1 MPRRP
6 EDAPLSPKASP
17 LTREQIEAM
26 ARKAIER
33 RAPGAGDSVTLPLK
47 ITLRRAHWE
56 MLSAAGIRTG
66 RNLELVISEI
76 LEGGA

>member
-6 EDAPLSPKASP
+6 DESPAPRKASP

-33 RAPGAGDSVTLPLK
+33 RAPGAGDRVTLPLR

-66 RNLELVISEI
+66 RNLELVIAEI
-76 LEGGA
+76 LEGGV

>member
-1 MPRRP
+1 
-6 EDAPLSPKASP
+6 
-17 LTREQIEAM
+17 M

-33 RAPGAGDSVTLPLK
+33 RAPGGGDRVTLPLK

-66 RNLELVISEI
+66 RNLELVIAEI

>member
-1 MPRRP
+1 
-6 EDAPLSPKASP
+6 
-17 LTREQIEAM
+17 M

-33 RAPGAGDSVTLPLK
+33 RAPGAGDPVTLPLK

>member
-6 EDAPLSPKASP
+6 EDSPLSPKATS

-33 RAPGAGDSVTLPLK
+33 RAPGAGDPVTLPLK